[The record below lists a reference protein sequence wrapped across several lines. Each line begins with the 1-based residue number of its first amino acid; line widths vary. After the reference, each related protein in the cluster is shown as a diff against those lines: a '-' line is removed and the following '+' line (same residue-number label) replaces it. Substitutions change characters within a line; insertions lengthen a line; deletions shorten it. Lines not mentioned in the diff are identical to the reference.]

1 MVLAEQT
8 QAMWAFGSNTL
19 TVMLEWT
26 LQDAHGNTVWVD
38 IVKGEGEGN
47 AGNIFTDGMNGRK
60 RVKEMLEDVFRKS
73 FQTISSSRAIRDFTA
88 ARQTANA
95 KGP

>member
-38 IVKGEGEGN
+38 IVKGDSNSG
-47 AGNIFTDGMNGRK
+47 
-60 RVKEMLEDVFRKS
+60 
-73 FQTISSSRAIRDFTA
+73 
-88 ARQTANA
+88 
-95 KGP
+95 